1 MGCSAI
7 IPAYNEAKTIA
18 PVVKTT
24 RNHALVDEVIVVCD
38 GCQDQTAI
46 LAEQAGAK
54 VIELPYNQGKGAA
67 LLVGARAA
75 LHSVLLFLDADL
87 IGLRDEHITNLLN
100 PILNGQAEMTVGIF
114 SGGRLTTDLAQK
126 ITPSLSGQRALL
138 RDLITPYDELASTR
152 YGVEVFINSLAR
164 EKGWKVLEVELFD
177 LTHRMKEEKFGL
189 VKGMQARMKMYW
201 EIAKS
206 LTGW

>member
-7 IPAYNEAKTIA
+7 IPAYNEAETIA
-18 PVVKTT
+18 QVVSTAIA
-24 RNHALVDEVIVVCD
+24 HPAVDEVIVVCD
-38 GCQDQTAI
+38 GCQDNTAM
-46 LAEQAGAK
+46 LARQAGAK

-75 LHSVLLFLDADL
+75 LHSILLFLDADL
-87 IGLRDEHITNLLN
+87 IGLTAEHISRLLA
-100 PILNGQAEMTVGIF
+100 PVQAGQADMSVGIF
-114 SGGRLTTDLAQK
+114 SKGRLTTDLGQK

-138 RDLITPYDELASTR
+138 KDLLVPYDELASTR
-152 YGVEVFINSLAR
+152 YGVEVFITNLAR
-164 EKGWKVLEVELFD
+164 EKGWKVIEVELVD

-189 VKGMQARMKMYW
+189 VRGMQARMKMYW